1 MSKIYFLKGENM
13 IYSSI
18 LDLVGNTPLLRL
30 RSLTTGCVA
39 EVVVKLENLNP
50 CFSIKDR
57 IGLGL
62 IADAEEKKLISSGA
76 TIIEPTSGNTGIG
89 LALACTLKGYK
100 LILVMP
106 ENMSKERQML
116 LQGFGVQIVL
126 TPAEEGMGG
135 SVKKAKELHAQM
147 PGSFLPDQFS
157 NPVNP
162 VIHMR
167 STAEEIWKDTNGE
180 VDFFVSGVGSGGTLA
195 GNGAGLKAKNPKL
208 QLIAVEPENSA
219 VLSGKKAGQH
229 QIQGIGAGFIPTTLD
244 MKMIDQII
252 TVSNENAVLTA
263 QKLLLKEGIL
273 CGISSGAN
281 VWAALQLAQKQENAG
296 KRIVTIICDTGERYL
311 STPLFQ
317 NNGAGK

>member
-1 MSKIYFLKGENM
+1 
-13 IYSSI
+13 
-18 LDLVGNTPLLRL
+18 
-30 RSLTTGCVA
+30 
-39 EVVVKLENLNP
+39 
-50 CFSIKDR
+50 
-57 IGLGL
+57 
-62 IADAEEKKLISSGA
+62 
-76 TIIEPTSGNTGIG
+76 
-89 LALACTLKGYK
+89 
-100 LILVMP
+100 
-106 ENMSKERQML
+106 ML

-162 VIHMR
+162 AIHMR
-167 STAEEIWKDTNGE
+167 STAEEIWKDTNGK
-180 VDFFVSGVGSGGTLA
+180 VDFFVSGVGSGGTRA
-195 GNGAGLKAKNPKL
+195 GKGTGLKAKNPKL

-229 QIQGIGAGFIPTTLD
+229 QIQGIGAGFIPATLD

-281 VWAALQLAQKQENAG
+281 VWTALQLAQKQENAG

-317 NNGAGK
+317 NNGDGK